1 MAYYQHLPLQRVE
14 GELVRRK
21 RPGFP
26 SEKREARTHGPK
38 IGAEILNVVEK
49 HNARPRIAD
58 IDPALILKVET
69 TGSIGE
75 DVWARLGLTVLAI
88 EPNKTV
94 ILFANDAELAEFRQR
109 VEAYGGEIPEGQKG
123 APHAQIVDA
132 IESVGE
138 LSAVDRIGPVLRS
151 EGVIAPEM
159 LANDVQTLDVELWP
173 VSDITAQLF
182 IHRVTRILQD
192 HNGDV
197 ISEYRGSSALLMR
210 VSGSG
215 QALRAMLEMPEV
227 ASIDRLPEPDWP
239 DLDVHRITLDT
250 TPVPAPAD
258 DNSIVVGVV
267 DSGLTSEHPLLSG
280 SVVASFGQ
288 PAALGDDDA
297 KGHGT
302 PVSGVTAFG
311 DVRQKL
317 ASSPMQPKFRIAS
330 AKVVNA
336 QGKFDSAELV
346 PSQMEQAIRRLHAQH
361 GCRVINISLADIKRP
376 AGPKPSAWAATLDG
390 LAREL
395 DIIVIVTAG
404 NADRARLN
412 RLGDGIA
419 ADYPNFLLDEK
430 NRILE
435 PASAINAITVGSVAH
450 ANGLSLADADN
461 VGVIPIAQA
470 YQPSPFTRIGPGA
483 NGAIK
488 PDLVDFGGTAVFDGP
503 TQSLQDGSN
512 RSNAGVLS
520 LHAQYLT
527 QLVATWSGTSFAAPL
542 VAHKA
547 ALLIEAFPTASANLI
562 RALLALSAEHP
573 APAVQCLNNRGDDA
587 IFSVLGYGVADIER
601 ALSSEDNRVVLY
613 REDSLASDCFAVY
626 EVPIPDEFQTGKGR
640 RHIKVSL
647 AFDPPVR
654 HTRIDYAGTK
664 MGFHLLR
671 GATVEAVFDACRK
684 WEKDEGEA
692 TRLTG
697 RFRCSMEPGVIR
709 CSAKHS
715 AIRRQLFSCG
725 AM

>member
-173 VSDITAQLF
+173 VSEITAQLF

-461 VGVIPIAQA
+461 VGVIPIAQRINPL
-470 YQPSPFTRIGPGA
+470 PSRE
-483 NGAIK
+483 
-488 PDLVDFGGTAVFDGP
+488 LVQEQTALSNP
-503 TQSLQDGSN
+503 T
-512 RSNAGVLS
+512 LS
-520 LHAQYLT
+520 I
-527 QLVATWSGTSFAAPL
+527 LVALQS
-542 VAHKA
+542 
-547 ALLIEAFPTASANLI
+547 
-562 RALLALSAEHP
+562 
-573 APAVQCLNNRGDDA
+573 
-587 IFSVLGYGVADIER
+587 
-601 ALSSEDNRVVLY
+601 
-613 REDSLASDCFAVY
+613 
-626 EVPIPDEFQTGKGR
+626 
-640 RHIKVSL
+640 
-647 AFDPPVR
+647 
-654 HTRIDYAGTK
+654 
-664 MGFHLLR
+664 
-671 GATVEAVFDACRK
+671 
-684 WEKDEGEA
+684 
-692 TRLTG
+692 
-697 RFRCSMEPGVIR
+697 
-709 CSAKHS
+709 
-715 AIRRQLFSCG
+715 
-725 AM
+725 